1 MVLIDAN
8 AILRYILYD
17 NADMAE
23 KVCELIEDTKVFI
36 RYEVLAEV
44 VYVLNK
50 VYSMP
55 RSEIGEYITKVLQLP
70 NVETESEVVLLLALE
85 TYSDVNIDFVDCILH
100 SLNATYGYGV
110 FTFDKQLNTLIN

>member
-1 MVLIDAN
+1 MLLIDAN

-17 NADMAE
+17 NADMAK
-23 KVCELIEDTKVFI
+23 KVCELIEDTKVFV

-55 RSEIGEYITKVLQLP
+55 RNEIAECITKVFQLP
-70 NVETESEVVLLLALE
+70 NVETESEIVLLLALE
-85 TYSDVNIDFVDCILH
+85 TYSDKNMDFVDCILH
-100 SLNATYGYGV
+100 SFNVTYGYGV
-110 FTFDKQLNTLIN
+110 FTFDKRLNSLID